1 MKKVGI
7 LGGTFNPI
15 HFGHLRAAE
24 EIREN
29 LKLDKVI
36 FIPSG
41 IPPHRPASEIVSFAH
56 RYEMV
61 KLAIAHNPFFTIS
74 DIEGQRAGKSYTV
87 DTLKLLKKEIEAKF
101 YFIIGLDAFL
111 EIDTWKSPKELFTLT
126 HFVVMPR
133 IGFKQEEILAPLRK
147 IFSEE
152 IKRKGDVFILPTGN
166 CVYFCPIFSLNI
178 SATHIRRLLAEGKS
192 IRYLV
197 PKEVADYIYR
207 KGLYRR
213 GNGKEKDLS

>member
-1 MKKVGI
+1 MKKIGI

-24 EIREN
+24 EIRED
-29 LKLDKVI
+29 LSLDKVI

-61 KLAIAHNPFFTIS
+61 KLAIAHNPSFSIS

-87 DTLKLLKKEIEAKF
+87 DTLKLLKEKINAEF

-111 EIDTWKSPKELFTLT
+111 EINTWKSPKELFTLT
-126 HFVVMPR
+126 HFIVMPR
-133 IGFKQEEILAPLRK
+133 KGFKQEEILTPLKRL
-147 IFSEE
+147 FAEE
-152 IKRKGDVFILPTGN
+152 VKKKNDAFILPTGK
-166 CVYFCPIFSLNI
+166 CVYFCHISSLNI

-197 PKEVADYIYR
+197 PKEVADYIYK

-213 GNGKEKDLS
+213 KDGEAKNLP

>member
-1 MKKVGI
+1 MKKIGI

-29 LKLDKVI
+29 LSLDKVI

-61 KLAIAHNPFFTIS
+61 KLAIAHNPSFSIS

-87 DTLKLLKKEIEAKF
+87 DTLKLLKEKINAEF

-111 EIDTWKSPKELFTLT
+111 EINTWKSPKELFTLT
-126 HFVVMPR
+126 HFIVMPR
-133 IGFKQEEILAPLRK
+133 KGFKQEEILTPLKRL
-147 IFSEE
+147 FAEE
-152 IKRKGDVFILPTGN
+152 VKKKNDAFILPTGK
-166 CVYFCPIFSLNI
+166 CVYFCHISSLNI
-178 SATHIRRLLAEGKS
+178 SATHIRRLLAEGRS

-197 PKEVADYIYR
+197 PKEVADYIYK

-213 GNGKEKDLS
+213 KDGEAKNLP

>member
-1 MKKVGI
+1 MKKIGI

-24 EIREN
+24 EIRED
-29 LKLDKVI
+29 LSLDKVI

-61 KLAIAHNPFFTIS
+61 KLAIAHNPSFSIS

-87 DTLKLLKKEIEAKF
+87 DTLKLLKEKINAEF

-111 EIDTWKSPKELFTLT
+111 EINTWKSPKELFTLT
-126 HFVVMPR
+126 HFIVMPR
-133 IGFKQEEILAPLRK
+133 KGFKQEEILTPLKRL
-147 IFSEE
+147 FAEE
-152 IKRKGDVFILPTGN
+152 VKKKNDAFILPTGK
-166 CVYFCPIFSLNI
+166 CVYFCHISSLNI
-178 SATHIRRLLAEGKS
+178 SATHIRRLLAEGRS

-197 PKEVADYIYR
+197 PKEVADYIYK

-213 GNGKEKDLS
+213 KDGEAKNLP